1 MLDSG
6 QLQKET
12 AASGDS
18 GAAKVFIGRYG
29 WPSDRVEFQCRAGV
43 EVKIQVRGRLQ
54 LCDAGVQLFTLC
66 LNAHQLVGHILAA
79 GKKLV
84 CFAVGLLNR
93 VVEQFLILFDFV
105 QLGEDL
111 VGLGDDTVQTHF
123 GFKDVVCAFV
133 AFEPCAAAR
142 IKVFVQGAD
151 AGIVAVFRIN
161 DFLAVKFLQISLR
174 FCICGFQCSQIRLKN
189 RFFDVFRCDT
199 LCICPRYIDYSLQR

>member
-1 MLDSG
+1 M
-6 QLQKET
+6 
-12 AASGDS
+12 GDTV
-18 GAAKVFIGRYG
+18 G
-29 WPSDRVEFQCRAGV
+29 PSDRVEFQCRAGV

-66 LNAHQLVGHILAA
+66 LNAYQLVGHILAA

-84 CFAVGLLNR
+84 CFAVRLLNR

-133 AFEPCAAAR
+133 AFELCAAAR

-151 AGIVAVFRIN
+151 AGIIAVF
-161 DFLAVKFLQISLR
+161 
-174 FCICGFQCSQIRLKN
+174 
-189 RFFDVFRCDT
+189 
-199 LCICPRYIDYSLQR
+199 